1 MVERR
6 PVRLSPKPAVIP
18 PAGTTPPKKAG
29 NNGWLI
35 LVVAVALL
43 FGISKCSSSTGVS
56 TSTTRVAEDVGNA
69 QEALVTAVEAQ
80 SPLPPQPLSPAGVR
94 RGASRVSIAAKEE
107 LAGEM
112 IYSQNCYDSVARTFS
127 WRKLDEC
134 GGFDAEASS
143 TLGDGEP
150 VGAEK
155 ELAWFDTEAAAGRY
169 LKAAVAAGLD
179 TDAADL
185 RLSALQA
192 KVNAQHKGR
201 PETAPSVTSPT
212 GEPDHQ
218 SAPADE
224 EENTTATA

>member
-1 MVERR
+1 M
-6 PVRLSPKPAVIP
+6 
-18 PAGTTPPKKAG
+18 T
-29 NNGWLI
+29 
-35 LVVAVALL
+35 AVA
-43 FGISKCSSSTGVS
+43 
-56 TSTTRVAEDVGNA
+56 A
-69 QEALVTAVEAQ
+69 QTP
-80 SPLPPQPLSPAGVR
+80 SPPEPLSSAGVR
-94 RGASRVSIAAKEE
+94 RGVSRISIAAKED

-150 VGAEK
+150 AGAEK
-155 ELAWFDTEAAAGRY
+155 EVAWFDTEAAAGRY

-192 KVNAQHKGR
+192 KVNAQRQVR
-201 PETAPSVTSPT
+201 PEVAPSVATPT
-212 GEPDHQ
+212 GEPDDQ
-218 SAPADE
+218 SEPIDE
-224 EENTTATA
+224 EENATAAV